1 MLRISDREGYTCAM
15 RLSTPE
21 LLLDAKATLG
31 EGPGWDAARECLY
44 WVDVYAG
51 HLHIYDPRSGDD
63 KTCALGQMLGC
74 VAPARSGK
82 LVLALRD
89 GLATI
94 DFSTNQ
100 QNSPPPEGEG
110 PGARVKYLAQPE
122 LTLPGNRFNDGK
134 CGPDGR
140 FLAGTMDHAEK
151 ENTGSLYSL
160 SPNGTLK
167 TLIVDVGISNGL
179 TWSPD
184 YKTFYFID
192 TPTHHVM
199 AYDYDLYSG
208 EIANPRVAVSVPVE
222 FGWPDGM
229 TSDAKGR
236 LWVALWGGA
245 ALSVWEPG
253 SGQLV
258 ERIRIPAKNVS
269 SCVFGGLG
277 RNQLYVT
284 SARKGLDEAD
294 LTAYP
299 ATGGLFRLETDVEGM
314 PTFEFGD

>member
-1 MLRISDREGYTCAM
+1 MQ
-15 RLSTPE
+15 LSPPK
-21 LLLDAKATLG
+21 LLLDVKAELG
-31 EGPGWDAARECLY
+31 EGPSWDATHECLY

-51 HLHIYDPRSGDD
+51 HLHVYDPRSGDD
-63 KTCALGQMLGC
+63 RIHALGKMIGC
-74 VAPARSGK
+74 VAPAHSGK
-82 LVLALRD
+82 LMLALRD
-89 GLATI
+89 GLAAV
-94 DFSTNQ
+94 DLSTD
-100 QNSPPPEGEG
+100 
-110 PGARVKYLAQPE
+110 RVAFLAQPE
-122 LTLPGNRFNDGK
+122 PVLPGNRFNDGK

-140 FLAGTMDHAEK
+140 FVAGSMDHAEK

-167 TLIVDVGISNGL
+167 TLIAGVGISNGL

-184 YKTFYFID
+184 HKTFYFID
-192 TPTHHVM
+192 TPTRKVM
-199 AYDYDLYSG
+199 AYDYDLHSG
-208 EIANPRVAVSVPVE
+208 EIANPRLAVSVPAE

-229 TSDAKGR
+229 TSDTKGR

-253 SGQLV
+253 TGQLV

-269 SCVFGGLG
+269 SCAFGGSG

-284 SARKGLDEAD
+284 SARKGLEQAD

>member
-1 MLRISDREGYTCAM
+1 M
-15 RLSTPE
+15 RLGKLE
-21 LLLDAKATLG
+21 LLLDIKATLG
-31 EGPGWDAARECLY
+31 EGPSWDAARECLY
-44 WVDVYAG
+44 WLDVYAG
-51 HLHIYDPRSGDD
+51 HLHVYDPKSGADEIR
-63 KTCALGQMLGC
+63 ALGKMVGC
-74 VAPARSGK
+74 VTPTRSGK
-82 LVLALRD
+82 LILALRD
-89 GLATI
+89 GLATVRL
-94 DFSTNQ
+94 
-100 QNSPPPEGEG
+100 PAHGETFDLSINRL
-110 PGARVKYLAQPE
+110 AYLAQPE

-167 TLIVDVGISNGL
+167 TLITGVGISNGL

-192 TPTHHVM
+192 TPTHCVM
-199 AYDYDLYSG
+199 AYDYDLGSG
-208 EIANPRVAVSVPVE
+208 EIANPRIAVRIPEE

-229 TSDAKGR
+229 TSDTNGR

-253 SGQLV
+253 AGQLV
-258 ERIRIPAKNVS
+258 QRIPIPAKNVS
-269 SCVFGGLG
+269 SCAFGGPE

-284 SARKGLDEAD
+284 SARKGLDEAA

-314 PTFEFGD
+314 PTFAFGD

>member
-1 MLRISDREGYTCAM
+1 MRISPPT
-15 RLSTPE
+15 
-21 LLLDAKATLG
+21 LLLDSKAVLG
-31 EGPGWDAARECLY
+31 ESPSWDAARECLY

-51 HLHIYDPRSGDD
+51 HLHVYDPRSGDD
-63 KTCALGQMLGC
+63 RIHALGKMIGC

-82 LVLALRD
+82 LMLALRD
-89 GLATI
+89 GLATF
-94 DFSTNQ
+94 DLSTD
-100 QNSPPPEGEG
+100 
-110 PGARVKYLAQPE
+110 RLTYLAQPE
-122 LTLPGNRFNDGK
+122 LALPGNRFNDGK
-134 CGPDGR
+134 CGPGGR
-140 FLAGTMDHAEK
+140 FVAGTMDDAEK

-167 TLIVDVGISNGL
+167 TLIGGVGISNGL

-199 AYDYDLYSG
+199 AYDYDLGSG
-208 EIANPRVAVSVPVE
+208 EIANPRLAVSIPAE

-229 TSDAKGR
+229 TSDTKGR

-253 SGQLV
+253 TGQLV
-258 ERIRIPAKNVS
+258 ERISIPAKNVS
-269 SCVFGGLG
+269 SCVFGGPG

-284 SARKGLDEAD
+284 SARKGLDEAA

-299 ATGGLFRLETDVEGM
+299 ATGFAVSDQPNGGLFRLETDVEGM

>member
-1 MLRISDREGYTCAM
+1 MQ
-15 RLSTPE
+15 LSPPK
-21 LLLDAKATLG
+21 LLLDVKAELG
-31 EGPGWDAARECLY
+31 EGPSWDATRECLY

-51 HLHIYDPRSGDD
+51 HLHVYNPHTGEDNTHVLEKMI
-63 KTCALGQMLGC
+63 GC

-82 LVLALRD
+82 LMLALRD
-89 GLATI
+89 GLATL
-94 DFSTNQ
+94 DLSTD
-100 QNSPPPEGEG
+100 
-110 PGARVKYLAQPE
+110 RVTFLAQPKPA
-122 LTLPGNRFNDGK
+122 LPGNRFNDGK

-140 FLAGTMDHAEK
+140 FVAGSMDQAEK

-160 SPNGTLK
+160 SPNGTMK
-167 TLIVDVGISNGL
+167 TLIAGVGISNGI

-184 YKTFYFID
+184 HKTFYFID
-192 TPTHHVM
+192 TPTRKVM
-199 AYDYDLYSG
+199 AYDYDLDSG
-208 EIANPRVAVSVPVE
+208 EIANPRVAVSVPAE

-229 TSDAKGR
+229 TSDTKGR

-253 SGQLV
+253 TGQLV

-269 SCVFGGLG
+269 SCVFGGSG

-284 SARKGLDEAD
+284 SARKGLDQAD

>member
-1 MLRISDREGYTCAM
+1 MRISPPT
-15 RLSTPE
+15 
-21 LLLDAKATLG
+21 LLLDSKAVLG
-31 EGPGWDAARECLY
+31 ESPCWDAARECLC
-44 WVDVYAG
+44 WVDVYVG
-51 HLHIYDPRSGDD
+51 HLHVYDPRSGDD
-63 KTCALGQMLGC
+63 RIHALGKMIGC

-82 LVLALRD
+82 LMLALRD
-89 GLATI
+89 GLATVRLSAPRLSSAKSH
-94 DFSTNQ
+94 DEALDLSTD
-100 QNSPPPEGEG
+100 
-110 PGARVKYLAQPE
+110 RVAYLAQPE
-122 LTLPGNRFNDGK
+122 PVLSGNRFNDGK

-151 ENTGSLYSL
+151 GNTGSLYSL
-160 SPNGTLK
+160 SPDGTLK
-167 TLIVDVGISNGL
+167 ILIGGVGISNGL

-199 AYDYDLYSG
+199 AYDYDLGSG

-269 SCVFGGLG
+269 SCVFGGPG

-284 SARKGLDEAD
+284 SARKGLDETD

-299 ATGGLFRLETDVEGM
+299 ATGFAVSAQPNGGLFRLETDVEGM